1 MKLRASVILTT
12 LAVFTLAISLWT
24 PPASGQAVFGSI
36 FGTVTDPS
44 GAAVPNAKVT
54 VTSATKATSYT
65 ATTNADGNYS
75 VTHLIPDTYNV
86 RAEAAGF
93 KAFEVKNIPVSADAA
108 ARVDGQ
114 FQVGGTTET
123 VEVTSEAPQLKTD
136 RSDVAI
142 EFNQR
147 YVEDLPVLNRNFT
160 SFELLSPGTQKL
172 VGWSHAATEN
182 PQGGQQIFVNGQHF
196 SGTAFE
202 LDGTDNQDPI
212 LGIIVVN
219 PNLDAIQEAKMS
231 LQNYDAEFGK
241 AVAGVVT
248 VQTKSGTNDL
258 HGSGFYDWRGDGQQA
273 RDPFKNHPGVPLP
286 HASFKGFGAAVGGPI
301 IKNKLFAFG
310 DYQGTRQTGGIT
322 NQLTIPTALVQQTC
336 NPATNTTGFCDLS
349 EYLGA
354 AGINGGGQVFDPATG
369 ISADGSGRTAF
380 AGNLIPIG

>member
-1 MKLRASVILTT
+1 MKARISVVLTT
-12 LAVFTLAISLWT
+12 LAVFTLAIGFWT
-24 PPASGQAVFGSI
+24 PQASGQAVFGSI

-160 SFELLSPGTQKL
+160 NCEVLAPGTQKL

-248 VQTKSGTNDL
+248 VQTKSGSNDFHSARSANL
-258 HGSGFYDWRGDGQQA
+258 QSRYEHHRVLRLERISRCGRYQRRRSGFRSSH
-273 RDPFKNHPGVPLP
+273 RH
-286 HASFKGFGAAVGGPI
+286 FG
-301 IKNKLFAFG
+301 
-310 DYQGTRQTGGIT
+310 
-322 NQLTIPTALVQQTC
+322 
-336 NPATNTTGFCDLS
+336 
-349 EYLGA
+349 
-354 AGINGGGQVFDPATG
+354 
-369 ISADGSGRTAF
+369 
-380 AGNLIPIG
+380 

>member
-1 MKLRASVILTT
+1 MKARTSLVLTD
-12 LAVFTLAISLWT
+12 LAVFTLVISLWT
-24 PPASGQAVFGSI
+24 PQASGQAVFGSI

-108 ARVDGQ
+108 ARVDGP

-160 SFELLSPGTQKL
+160 SLELSSPGTQKL
-172 VGWSHAATEN
+172 SGWSHAATEN

-196 SGTAFE
+196 SGTGYE

-212 LGIIVVN
+212 LGIIVIN
-219 PNLDAIQEAKMS
+219 PNLDSITETKMT

-241 AVAGVVT
+241 AIAGIMT
-248 VQTKSGTNDL
+248 AQTRSGTNAL
-258 HGSGFYDWRGDGQQA
+258 HGGAFWFRRSDATQA
-273 RDPFKNHPGVPLP
+273 RDPFTQFQKD
-286 HASFKGFGAAVGGPI
+286 AV
-301 IKNKLFAFG
+301 
-310 DYQGTRQTGGIT
+310 TGK
-322 NQLTIPTALVQQTC
+322 
-336 NPATNTTGFCDLS
+336 F
-349 EYLGA
+349 
-354 AGINGGGQVFDPATG
+354 
-369 ISADGSGRTAF
+369 
-380 AGNLIPIG
+380 